1 MPDPMESSLVSAPL
15 PSVRRLPRYLVFLK
29 ECRNRGRVV
38 VSCTHIA
45 DYLALDP
52 TLVRKDLA
60 LTGIVGKPRIGYPVE
75 DLIESIETFLGWN
88 NTTDAFLI
96 GVGHLGQALLG
107 FGEFEARGLR
117 IVAAFDAD
125 PARVGQVVHGREVL
139 PMEKL
144 ANLIERMH
152 IHIGIITVPR
162 DAAQGVA
169 DILVKAGILAIW
181 NFTITSLHV
190 PEGIVVENADL
201 PPSLAALSSR
211 LRAALETAEERRI
224 PV

>member
-1 MPDPMESSLVSAPL
+1 V
-15 PSVRRLPRYLVFLK
+15 Y
-29 ECRNRGRVV
+29 
-38 VSCTHIA
+38 HIA

-201 PPSLAALSSR
+201 TPSLAALSSR

>member
-1 MPDPMESSLVSAPL
+1 
-15 PSVRRLPRYLVFLK
+15 
-29 ECRNRGRVV
+29 
-38 VSCTHIA
+38 
-45 DYLALDP
+45 
-52 TLVRKDLA
+52 
-60 LTGIVGKPRIGYPVE
+60 
-75 DLIESIETFLGWN
+75 
-88 NTTDAFLI
+88 
-96 GVGHLGQALLG
+96 
-107 FGEFEARGLR
+107 
-117 IVAAFDAD
+117 
-125 PARVGQVVHGREVL
+125 
-139 PMEKL
+139 MEKL

-169 DILVKAGILAIW
+169 DILVEAGILAIW

-201 PPSLAALSSR
+201 TPSLAALSSR

>member
-1 MPDPMESSLVSAPL
+1 MPATLESTLVSAPL

-29 ECRNRGRVV
+29 ECRNLGRVV

-45 DYLALDP
+45 EHLALDP

-60 LTGIVGKPRIGYPVE
+60 LTGIVGKPRIGYPVDE
-75 DLIESIETFLGWN
+75 LIASIETFLGWN
-88 NTTDAFLI
+88 NTSDAFLV
-96 GVGHLGQALLG
+96 GVGHLGKALLG
-107 FGEFEARGLR
+107 FREFEARGLR

-125 PARVGQVVHGREVL
+125 PARVGTSVHGREVL

-144 ANLIERMH
+144 ANLVERMH

-162 DAAQGVA
+162 DAAQQVA
-169 DILVKAGILAIW
+169 NALVKAGIRAIW

-201 PPSLAALSSR
+201 TPSLAALSSR
-211 LRAALETAEERRI
+211 LKAALETTEERRML
-224 PV
+224 V